1 MAQGTDVSG
10 SLRNLASQRTDLF
23 GDESDEAERKRKEEE
38 ANKKRKERERI
49 VWDGHTN
56 SAQKTTDTFQAQFTL
71 EDDIDKM
78 HARLGLRY
86 VPLFC
91 SFLSSSFS
99 STLHSPWHS
108 PREKKSKLTK

>member
-1 MAQGTDVSG
+1 MRRNQSLQMAQGTDVSG

-71 EDDIDKM
+71 ENDIDKM
-78 HARLGLRY
+78 HARLGLR
-86 VPLFC
+86 
-91 SFLSSSFS
+91 
-99 STLHSPWHS
+99 
-108 PREKKSKLTK
+108 